1 MITNRNEYKTYR
13 ETDLKING
21 QISLNFSQKLKNLV
35 FPEPTLKFLKYLR
48 KYELYINSKSLIS
61 KIMAVYYYGKYAK
74 WSLKTGISI
83 PRNVFA
89 EGLCLPHYGSI
100 VVNPTTQVGRNC
112 MIHSGVNIGTN
123 GGSAISPVIGN
134 NVYIGPG
141 AKIFG
146 EITIAD
152 NCYIGA
158 NAVVNK
164 SVQTPYSVIV
174 GSPAKVVRI
183 EEQVWWQKNRKDMK
197 L

>member
-1 MITNRNEYKTYR
+1 MVAEKNGYK
-13 ETDLKING
+13 L
-21 QISLNFSQKLKNLV
+21 
-35 FPEPTLKFLKYLR
+35 
-48 KYELYINSKSLIS
+48 
-61 KIMAVYYYGKYAK
+61 
-74 WSLKTGISI
+74 I

-89 EGLCLPHYGSI
+89 EGLCLPHYGCI
-100 VVNPTTQVGRNC
+100 VRKSATQVGRNC

-123 GGSAISPVIGN
+123 GGSAISPLIGN

-141 AKIFG
+141 ARFS
-146 EITIAD
+146 EDYSTD